1 MVMDNKEYEYL
12 LKKKKEVL
20 KKLQPMCDV
29 LGYDCDY
36 VINRNYGQTE
46 ILVINGTRIGCTG
59 NSEYA
64 ILKEFIGY
72 LFINIW
78 CHDKIFPFKTQIIN
92 RVKRY
97 WLN

>member
-1 MVMDNKEYEYL
+1 MIMDDKYYDCL
-12 LKKKKEVL
+12 MKKRKVVL
-20 KKLQPMCDV
+20 EKLQPICNAF
-29 LGYDCDY
+29 GYDCDY

-46 ILVINGTRIGCTG
+46 TLIINGTRIGCTD

-64 ILKEFIGY
+64 IIREFIGY

-78 CHDKIFPFKTQIIN
+78 CKDRSFPFRTQIMN
-92 RVKRY
+92 CVKRY